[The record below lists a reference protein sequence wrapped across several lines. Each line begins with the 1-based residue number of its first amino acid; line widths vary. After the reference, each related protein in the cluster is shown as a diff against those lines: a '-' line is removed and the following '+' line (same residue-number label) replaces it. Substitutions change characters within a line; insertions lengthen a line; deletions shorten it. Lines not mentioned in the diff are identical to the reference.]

1 MSDYAD
7 VDWVEDE
14 KIAQVKLNQTEAN
27 VAAARAATD
36 VRLVAQIQSDWDFTI
51 DGAAMVVTFGGVQ
64 LLTTPAWVGLAAAV
78 DVDVSAAP
86 LGLINVVIG
95 QQLVKFWRTPD
106 MVKATVWL
114 ETFVINDNLPHWQIR
129 DYAATVIAH
138 RLARGGY

>member
-7 VDWVEDE
+7 VDWVDDE
-14 KIAQVKLNQTEAN
+14 KVSQVKLNQIETN

-36 VRLVAQIQSDWDFTI
+36 VRLVAQVLTDWDFVFE
-51 DGAAMVVTFGGVQ
+51 GPALVVTFGGVQ
-64 LLTTPAWVGLAAAV
+64 LLSTPAWIGLASAV

-95 QQLVKFWRTPD
+95 QQLVKYWRTPD

-114 ETFVINDNLPHWQIR
+114 ETFVVNDSLPHWQIR
-129 DYAATVIAH
+129 VFGATVIAH